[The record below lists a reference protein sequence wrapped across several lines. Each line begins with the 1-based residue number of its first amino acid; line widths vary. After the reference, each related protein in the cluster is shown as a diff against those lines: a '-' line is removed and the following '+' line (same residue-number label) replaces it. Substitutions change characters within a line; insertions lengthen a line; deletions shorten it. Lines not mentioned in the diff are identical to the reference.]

1 MDNVAPIRARD
12 GHFLLYTESTAKG
25 NSGSPLY
32 FFDATGEKA
41 FATGVHVA
49 GQESLGTNVSVPI
62 MFHFAVQEEHFDNAS
77 SNNIKSMNLKARNL
91 LSQIKPESI

>member
-32 FFDATGEKA
+32 FFDATEEKA

-62 MFHFAVQEEHFDNAS
+62 VFHFAVQEEHFDNAS
-77 SNNIKSMNLKARNL
+77 SNDTSDISMSTNNIKGMNL
-91 LSQIKPESI
+91 

>member
-32 FFDATGEKA
+32 LFDGTGEHA
-41 FATGVHVA
+41 FAIGVHVA

-62 MFHFAVQEEHFDNAS
+62 MFHFAVQEEYFDNSNDTSDS
-77 SNNIKSMNLKARNL
+77 SMSTNKIKGMIL
-91 LSQIKPESI
+91 